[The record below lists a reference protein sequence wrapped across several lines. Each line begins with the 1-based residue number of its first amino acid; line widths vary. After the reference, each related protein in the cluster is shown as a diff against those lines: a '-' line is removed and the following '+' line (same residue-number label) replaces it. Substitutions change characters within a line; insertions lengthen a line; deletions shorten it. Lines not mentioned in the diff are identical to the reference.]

1 MNDTPV
7 PFSIAT
13 LRHISRNLTRAKC
26 NCGLTFCCG
35 RNYSQGIILPDRRIV
50 FVPYGSRN
58 IGIFNTD
65 TNEMIYIPIQ
75 VDSSKCLGYY
85 SGGVLLSDGRVVFIP
100 YNSMNIGV
108 LTPSTNSFET
118 VPLGIHSK
126 NYLYSGGVLLPD
138 RRVVLVPYNS
148 TNIGLFNPDTNEFS
162 TILSEG
168 VYSGG
173 VYLEDGRVV
182 LVPNGANSA
191 GISRTIGIFNCVSDT
206 FDTIE
211 YDQDPDD
218 SNDGEYSGGMLL
230 PDGRI
235 FFIPHYSKT
244 IGIFNPSSN
253 EFIRSPIDYDMDAG
267 DRGIIVDRRFIFE
280 PLPLI

>member
-1 MNDTPV
+1 M
-7 PFSIAT
+7 
-13 LRHISRNLTRAKC
+13 L
-26 NCGLTFCCG
+26 
-35 RNYSQGIILPDRRIV
+35 
-50 FVPYGSRN
+50 GS
-58 IGIFNTD
+58 
-65 TNEMIYIPIQ
+65 
-75 VDSSKCLGYY
+75 Y

-108 LTPSTNSFET
+108 LTPSTNTFET

-173 VYLEDGRVV
+173 VYLEDRRVIF
-182 LVPNGANSA
+182 VPNGANSA
-191 GISRTIGIFNCVSDT
+191 GIRTIGIFNCISNT

-211 YDQDPDD
+211 YDPDPDE

-230 PDGRI
+230 PDSRI
-235 FFIPHYSKT
+235 FFIPHYAKT
-244 IGIFNPSSN
+244 IGIFNPSTN
-253 EFIRSPIDYDMDAG
+253 EFIRSPIDYDMDGG